1 MFCKDYNSF
10 FRDLLKEDES
20 VYIHYRNVQ
29 ILAIILFK
37 GKENLSNTIMSDFFF
52 CQCYEIWF
60 KDIKVVC
67 FESLEPE
74 TYRN

>member
-52 CQCYEIWF
+52 SVNATKF
-60 KDIKVVC
+60 GSKT
-67 FESLEPE
+67 L
-74 TYRN
+74 R